1 MPVLPWVPGG
11 RPAPAAV
18 PLVTTAA
25 IMDCRSVTTVGSSGW
40 GGVVSSGAPAMRR
53 GACRLPLSTAAATV
67 AMASGETTTLACP
80 MAVAARSASELG
92 VGIRPPEAVKPR
104 WGVTPRPNWRAV
116 EGKDA
121 LGRVLAR
128 PMNAAL
134 QDWAK
139 AWLKLWNVWPPTVML
154 AGQLAGLD
162 GLSPC
167 STRSAVGMILN
178 VEPGGYWPVSA
189 RSTAWVLGRLTAA
202 TTLPVEAVMATSAA
216 GWVTPLRACSAARW
230 SVGSMLVWTGVPGW
244 EGKVAGVDTTFPL

>member
-1 MPVLPWVPGG
+1 MNHAWVCGGLEAPNSAVPVLPWVPGG

-53 GACRLPLSTAAATV
+53 GGCRLPLSTAAATV

-139 AWLKLWNVWPPTVML
+139 AWLSVKDGAASPSKLWNVWPPTVVL
-154 AGQLAGLD
+154 AGQLGGL
-162 GLSPC
+162 
-167 STRSAVGMILN
+167 
-178 VEPGGYWPVSA
+178 
-189 RSTAWVLGRLTAA
+189 
-202 TTLPVEAVMATSAA
+202 
-216 GWVTPLRACSAARW
+216 
-230 SVGSMLVWTGVPGW
+230 
-244 EGKVAGVDTTFPL
+244 AGVSPGSAGA